1 MGLAHDVVA
10 AGACQEKG
18 GPCDVRGHAHAAEG
32 HGFAHQAF
40 LFGKRRFSYFANR
53 ASTRSHMGV
62 LMTPGIDIDSLPDE
76 FMGHA
81 LRQAACDLSTV
92 VEDGRSRVAEATL
105 NPRFA
110 K

>member
-10 AGACQEKG
+10 VGACQEKG

-32 HGFAHQAF
+32 HGFAQAF
-40 LFGKRRFSYFANR
+40 LFGKRRSPYFANR
-53 ASTRSHMGV
+53 ASTWSHMGV
-62 LMTPGIDIDSLPDE
+62 LMTPGIDIDSLHDE

-81 LRQAACDLSTV
+81 LRQAANDLSTV
-92 VEDGRSRVAEATL
+92 VQNGRSRVAEATL

-110 K
+110 R